1 MEWRHS
7 TGGRPPHLR
16 PAASRIHFPL
26 WSDMAEAFEKP
37 EALIPRLASE
47 AADGKTDD
55 ITEVAGGKRK
65 QGSDVAEK

>member
-1 MEWRHS
+1 
-7 TGGRPPHLR
+7 
-16 PAASRIHFPL
+16 
-26 WSDMAEAFEKP
+26 MAEAFEKP

-65 QGSDVAEK
+65 KGSDVAEK